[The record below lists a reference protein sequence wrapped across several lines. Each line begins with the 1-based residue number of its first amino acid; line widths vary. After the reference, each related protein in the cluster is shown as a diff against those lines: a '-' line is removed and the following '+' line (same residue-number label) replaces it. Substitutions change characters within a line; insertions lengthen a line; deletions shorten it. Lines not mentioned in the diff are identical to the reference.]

1 MDTRDEIRK
10 EITDVDNEITLME
23 MGFSFD
29 EEELKNL
36 KNRKKEL
43 EGNFRELAGK
53 ELKKI
58 FNAVETLEA
67 LAENANENVADNY
80 AKSIE
85 NLEKEIAIIKIELE
99 NLGLSTDEIQK
110 FENKRTE
117 KTPEEE
123 PKKEENL
130 EEQEVEAE
138 KPAQPEENQEEEIQ
152 TDEPEMSKIEEEPEV
167 EEPEME
173 TVEKNRLIR
182 IFKALLERLA
192 KIVGVKEGIAAELA
206 ERNIDVEHLTNPELE
221 NQAEELAHEEQHPEQ
236 EVVQEEME
244 PQREAEENQPEE
256 EQEQESQVEAQQE
269 EPEQPKSP
277 KETIIGKFKRVLA
290 YRRQIKQIEKNV
302 KKELRKRNREM
313 WIDDKKELA
322 HETYE
327 NVKESVVYSRVVQGA
342 KNTKDAVVQGAV
354 DIKEDIGH
362 RFTDKKVW
370 AEQNIEEA
378 KDKAIQGAKT
388 AGTIVLGAGAL
399 TVEAMGAAKDALI
412 LGGRQMIQNLVMTG
426 KNTANRILDK
436 VQESTQIKEA
446 QVKSMQYDLEMGRE

>member
-1 MDTRDEIRK
+1 MDTRDEIRRK
-10 EITDVDNEITLME
+10 ISDVENEITLME

-36 KNRKKEL
+36 KDRKKEL
-43 EGNFRELAGK
+43 ESDFREVADK
-53 ELKKI
+53 ELNKI
-58 FNAVETLEA
+58 FNAKETLEA

-110 FENKRTE
+110 FEDKRTE
-117 KTPEEE
+117 KALEEE
-123 PKKEENL
+123 PKKKENL
-130 EEQEVEAE
+130 EKQEVEAE
-138 KPAQPEENQEEEIQ
+138 EPAQPVKTQEEVQ
-152 TDEPEMSKIEEEPEV
+152 TAEPETSKTEEEPEV

-173 TVEKNRLIR
+173 TVERNRLIR
-182 IFKALLERLA
+182 IFKALLARLV

-206 ERNIDVEHLTNPELE
+206 ERNIDIEHLTNPELA
-221 NQAEELAHEEQHPEQ
+221 NQTAELEHEEQQPEQ
-236 EVVQEEME
+236 KEVQEERE
-244 PQREAEENQPEE
+244 PQRRRETEENQPEE
-256 EQEQESQVEAQQE
+256 EQEQEVQPEAEQE
-269 EPEQPKSP
+269 ATKQPR
-277 KETIIGKFKRVLA
+277 KETIIGRFKRVLA

-302 KKELRKRNREM
+302 KKELRKRNLEM

-327 NVKESVVYSRVVQGA
+327 NVKDSVINSKVVQGA
-342 KNTKDAVVQGAV
+342 KNT
-354 DIKEDIGH
+354 
-362 RFTDKKVW
+362 
-370 AEQNIEEA
+370 

-388 AGTIVLGAGAL
+388 AGTIALGVGAL

>member
-53 ELKKI
+53 ELEKI

-67 LAENANENVADNY
+67 FAENANENVADNY

-117 KTPEEE
+117 KAPEEE

-130 EEQEVEAE
+130 EEQ
-138 KPAQPEENQEEEIQ
+138 
-152 TDEPEMSKIEEEPEV
+152 EV

-221 NQAEELAHEEQHPEQ
+221 NQTTELAHEEQHPEQ

-269 EPEQPKSP
+269 EPEQPKSQ

-327 NVKESVVYSRVVQGA
+327 NVKESVVNSKVVQGVKNA
-342 KNTKDAVVQGAV
+342 K
-354 DIKEDIGH
+354 
-362 RFTDKKVW
+362 
-370 AEQNIEEA
+370 EEA

>member
-1 MDTRDEIRK
+1 MDTRDEIRRK
-10 EITDVDNEITLME
+10 ISDLENEIGYRE
-23 MGFSFD
+23 MYAAFD
-29 EEELKNL
+29 EDELKKLNDKKEELKS
-36 KNRKKEL
+36 
-43 EGNFRELAGK
+43 NFQKVADKDIE
-53 ELKKI
+53 KI
-58 FNAVETLEA
+58 FNVIETLEA
-67 LAENANENVADNY
+67 LAENANENVAANY
-80 AKSIE
+80 ANSIE
-85 NLEKEIAIIKIELE
+85 NLEKEIATIKIELE

-110 FENKRTE
+110 FENKGTE
-117 KTPEEE
+117 KAPEEE

-138 KPAQPEENQEEEIQ
+138 EPAQSEETQEEEVQ
-152 TDEPEMSKIEEEPEV
+152 NSEPEMSKTEEEPEV
-167 EEPEME
+167 EELEME
-173 TVEKNRLIR
+173 TVEHNRLIR
-182 IFKALLERLA
+182 IFKALLARLA

-221 NQAEELAHEEQHPEQ
+221 NQTAKL
-236 EVVQEEME
+236 VQEEQQPE
-244 PQREAEENQPEE
+244 KQEVQQESEPEE
-256 EQEQESQVEAQQE
+256 EQEQESQVEAKQQE
-269 EPEQPKSP
+269 TEQPKNQ
-277 KETIIGKFKRVLA
+277 KETLIGRFKQVLA

-302 KKELRKRNREM
+302 KKELRKRNLEM

-327 NVKESVVYSRVVQGA
+327 NVKESIVNSKVVQGV
-342 KNTKDAVVQGAV
+342 KNTKDAVIQGVA
-354 DIKEDIGH
+354 DKKEDIVQ

-378 KDKAIQGAKT
+378 KGKAIQGAEI

-426 KNTANRILDK
+426 RNTANRILDK

-446 QVKSMQYDLEMGRE
+446 QVKSMQYDLEMGIE